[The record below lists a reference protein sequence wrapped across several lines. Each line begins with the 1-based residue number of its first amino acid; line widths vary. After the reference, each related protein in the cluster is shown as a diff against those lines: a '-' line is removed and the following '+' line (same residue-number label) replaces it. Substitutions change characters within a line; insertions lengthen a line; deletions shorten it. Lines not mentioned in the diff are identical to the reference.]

1 MLPDNPE
8 EKPERQVVKKIIDW
22 LKQKPKLL
30 LASLFLIIIGFLG
43 GIIANI
49 EFFQLLFSIGL
60 FLLLIW
66 GFQRLAKHPPR
77 FLKREQVLESWSI
90 LIKNAQGRDE
100 VIFKDTQELINESKA
115 PDIEM
120 EHQSIAPSIIKGI
133 VGEKREFLV
142 IRNHTN
148 RNLKTYQMYINARDY
163 GNNLHVSWYL
173 VSKLGFWRT
182 LLAIVLF
189 FIAREP
195 RPETLMAR
203 LNLFDQQDLI
213 AYVTNAHHCLIEAV
227 EKLMLNLGQ
236 DPSKIER
243 KSRGFLGIS

>member
-1 MLPDNPE
+1 MWSNNPE
-8 EKPERQVVKKIIDW
+8 EKPERQAVKKIISW
-22 LKQKPKLL
+22 LKQRPKLL

-43 GIIANI
+43 GIIVNI
-49 EFFQLLFSIGL
+49 EFFRFLFYIGL
-60 FLLLIW
+60 FLFLIW
-66 GFQRLAKHPPR
+66 GFQRLPR

-90 LIKNAQGRDE
+90 LIKNAQGRAE
-100 VIFKDTQELINESKA
+100 AIFKDTQELIKESKA

-120 EHQSIAPSIIKGI
+120 KSQLVAPSVFKGI
-133 VGEKREFLV
+133 FGEKREFLI

-163 GNNLHVSWYL
+163 GRNLDVSWYL
-173 VSKLGFWRT
+173 VSKLGFLES
-182 LLAIVLF
+182 LLVKIFVRRREAEVIVRKLD
-189 FIAREP
+189 
-195 RPETLMAR
+195 
-203 LNLFDQQDLI
+203 LFDQQDLT
-213 AYVTNAHHCLIEAV
+213 AYVTNAHHCLLEAV